1 MLLGLSEDDTL
12 DLVRFLSSLHDVGKF
27 AQAFQAYAPECWPS
41 ALGALPGNGPK
52 AMHTALG
59 LGLWK
64 SRIRDRVT
72 SAVTAADPLALDI
85 LSVAVFGHHGR
96 PTPPERFVSQWFSPA
111 ALRACD
117 ECVTDLMELLIA
129 DRRFDLALT
138 VADARSASW
147 WLSGVVTISDW
158 IGSQQ
163 QAFPYRALADD
174 LPGYWASARVK
185 AERATAMAGLTPAR
199 ARKHAGFAELTG
211 GLSATGTQQWAATTE
226 LPDGPT
232 LMIIEDATG
241 SGKTEAAQM
250 LVQRMLERG
259 SCSGAYWAMPTQ
271 ATANAMYARQHDAI
285 ARMFEVT
292 GATRPTLVLAHGQSR
307 LHPGFASAQ
316 FASVA
321 ASSSTDDRNEE
332 ADATFACPA
341 FLADDRRAS
350 LIADVG
356 AGTVDQAL
364 LSILPSKFA
373 TVRQFGL
380 STKVLLF
387 DEVHAYD
394 EYMLEELLTLMRFQA
409 TLGGSAI
416 VLSATLTAAQRQ
428 QLSHAWVEGCSNR
441 MLPRVPATQFEAAVA
456 TPYPLLSTVSS
467 VGLDSAAPAPA
478 EWTCRDVSIG
488 WRHDVGAVVDLVLEA
503 AGKGAAVAWIRNTVS
518 DCLDAAAMIAA
529 RGTAVDV
536 FHARFAQCD
545 RQRIE
550 AEILGRFGPK
560 APRASRIGRI
570 VVATQVIEQSLDLDF
585 DVLVTDLAPVDLV
598 IQRAGRWRR
607 HRSRDAER
615 PADLE
620 AGLIVLAPEWT
631 EDPPEDW
638 MKTLSPG
645 TRWVYPDLECL
656 WRSQMVL
663 RAAGQ
668 IRAPGNIR
676 FLLEEVYRADTD
688 TPPNLRSV
696 TMKARG
702 KGNAAGGA
710 AKFAVLRPSDGYTWG
725 GTSWAADIKVPTR
738 LGDDS
743 IRVRLARADGAGAIT
758 PWCED
763 AILGSRAWALSEVAI
778 SASRLPVKARPP
790 ARHEAAISSLRAQWS
805 EYEDAI
811 PIIVLERDDHGRWL
825 GQLEGDVASKARRY
839 EYEPATGLQFR

>member
-1 MLLGLSEDDTL
+1 
-12 DLVRFLSSLHDVGKF
+12 V
-27 AQAFQAYAPECWPS
+27 S
-41 ALGALPGNGPK
+41 A
-52 AMHTALG
+52 
-59 LGLWK
+59 
-64 SRIRDRVT
+64 S
-72 SAVTAADPLALDI
+72 VTAADPLALDI

-96 PTPPERFVSQWFSPA
+96 PTPPEKFVSQWFSPI
-111 ALRACD
+111 ALTACD
-117 ECVTDLMELLIA
+117 DCVTDLMELLLA

-138 VADARSASW
+138 IADARSASW

-163 QAFPYRALADD
+163 QAFPYQALADD
-174 LPGYWASARVK
+174 LPSYWRAARVK
-185 AERATAMAGLTPAR
+185 AERATVLAGLTPAR
-199 ARKHAGFAELTG
+199 ARRNTGFAELTG

-259 SCSGAYWAMPTQ
+259 TCSGAYWAMPTQ
-271 ATANAMYARQHDAI
+271 ATANAMYKRQHDTI

-292 GATRPTLVLAHGQSR
+292 GSTRPTLVLAHGQSR

-316 FASVA
+316 FAPGA
-321 ASSSTDDRNEE
+321 APSSAGDRNQE
-332 ADATFACPA
+332 ADAAFACPA

-394 EYMLEELLTLMRFQA
+394 QYMLEELLTLMRFQA

-428 QLSHAWVEGCSNR
+428 LLAHSWVEGCSNR
-441 MLPRVPATQFEAAVA
+441 LLPRAQATSFEAAVA

-467 VGLDSAAPAPA
+467 VGLASAAPAPA

-488 WRHDVGAVVDLVLEA
+488 WRHDVAAVVDLVLEA
-503 AGKGAAVAWIRNTVS
+503 AERGAAVAWIRNTVG
-518 DCLDAAAMIAA
+518 DCLDAAELIAA
-529 RGTAVDV
+529 RGAACDV

-550 AEILGRFGPK
+550 AEILGRFGPD
-560 APRASRIGRI
+560 APRESRTGRI

-598 IQRAGRWRR
+598 IQRAGRWQR
-607 HRSRDAER
+607 HRTRDSER

-620 AGLIVLAPEWT
+620 VGFVILAPDWT

-638 MKTLSPG
+638 LKTLSPG

-663 RAAGQ
+663 QAEGQ

-676 FLLEEVYRADTD
+676 FLLEEAYRADTD
-688 TPPNLRSV
+688 TPPNLMAA

-710 AKFAVLRPSDGYTWG
+710 AKFAVLRPGDGYTWG
-725 GTSWAADIKVPTR
+725 GTPWAADIKVPTR
-738 LGDDS
+738 LGVDS
-743 IRVRLARADGAGAIT
+743 IRVRLARAGGLGAIT

-763 AILGSRAWALSEVAI
+763 PIPAARAWALSEVAI
-778 SASRLPVKARPP
+778 RASRLPVQARSPK
-790 ARHEAAISSLRAQWS
+790 RHEAAVSSLRAQWS
-805 EYEDAI
+805 EYEEGV
-811 PIIVLERDDHGRWL
+811 PIIVLERNDQGLWI
-825 GQLEGDVASKARRY
+825 GELEGDVASNGRSYKY
-839 EYEPATGLQFR
+839 EATTGLRFT